1 MAQSKRI
8 PLRKCVGCQEM
19 KSKKELLRIVLTP
32 EGQILFDP
40 TGRMNGRGAYVCPN
54 DACLEMAVKN
64 GGLSRSFK
72 MKTDASVLN
81 SLRKELGEHESS

>member
-40 TGRMNGRGAYVCPN
+40 TGRMNGRGAYVCPK

-72 MKTDASVLN
+72 M
-81 SLRKELGEHESS
+81 